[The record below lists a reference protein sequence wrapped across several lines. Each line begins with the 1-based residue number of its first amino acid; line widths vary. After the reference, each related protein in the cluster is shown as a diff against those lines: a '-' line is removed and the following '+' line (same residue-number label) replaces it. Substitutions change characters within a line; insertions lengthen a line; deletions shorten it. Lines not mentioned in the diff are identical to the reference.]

1 MAIDDELL
9 DVLSAPLGDLI
20 ASVGRGV
27 ADAQRALDA
36 ASMEALR
43 EIYGSDEE
51 VLRGLQAIGYRP
63 TWYHIPEAES
73 EIQIAL
79 SVSGTEATAPSGGGL
94 TPRTSIK
101 LYAAPVD
108 AGYTSRYNFSLTASS
123 RLRFRVVPVPPSS
136 AAEVIRVV
144 PSLVGLQLGEARARL
159 TLLGIAAVHPD
170 AAGTAVVRTQT
181 PAAGAILGPEE
192 SVAVTVTTA

>member
-94 TPRTSIK
+94 TPRPSIK

-123 RLRFRVVPVPPSS
+123 RLKFRVVPVPPSS

>member
-27 ADAQRALDA
+27 ADAQRALDS
-36 ASMEALR
+36 ASLAALR
-43 EIYGSDEE
+43 EIYGSDEDFFRE
-51 VLRGLQAIGYRP
+51 LQAIGYRP
-63 TWYHIPEAES
+63 TWYQIPEAES
-73 EIQIAL
+73 DIQIAL
-79 SVSGTEATAPSGGGL
+79 SVSGAEASTPSSGSVA
-94 TPRTSIK
+94 TRARIK

-136 AAEVIRVV
+136 AAEAIRVT
-144 PSLVGLQLGEARARL
+144 PSLVGLQVGEARARL
-159 TLLGIAAVHPD
+159 SLLGIGAALPD
-170 AAGTAVVRTQT
+170 AEDDAVVRTQT
-181 PAAGAILGPEE
+181 PAPGAILGPDET
-192 SVAVTVTTA
+192 VAVTVE

>member
-123 RLRFRVVPVPPSS
+123 RLKFRVVPVPPSS

>member
-1 MAIDDELL
+1 MAIDDDLL

-123 RLRFRVVPVPPSS
+123 RLKFRVVPVPPSS

>member
-79 SVSGTEATAPSGGGL
+79 SVSGTEATAPGGGGL

-123 RLRFRVVPVPPSS
+123 RLKFRVVPVPPSS